1 MDWLLI
7 CLACVVLLAV
17 LAWWMYRTRKRETDD
32 QRLAARVN
40 AEAERT
46 KNNWFYY

>member
-7 CLACVVLLAV
+7 CLACVALLAL
-17 LAWWMYRTRKRETDD
+17 LAWWMYRARGRDSDD
-32 QRLAARVN
+32 QRMAARGN

-46 KNNWFYY
+46 KDNWFY